1 MSKTSYINR
10 VKRTESKAENSNS
23 DKSKSEKS
31 AEEQTTFTDPKE
43 EKEAE
48 EALVRELQSGNMD
61 SFDQI
66 VERYQ
71 KKIYALSFNLT
82 RNTMDAQDV
91 TQDVLL
97 TLFRKIHTFQGKSAF
112 SSWVYRITLNAAY
125 MKLRSRKKDQSI
137 SIDELLPTFNGSGFQ
152 QEKVQDWSENTESL
166 LFANETRSI
175 IQKAVDM
182 LPEKE
187 KVVFLLRDVEGLST
201 EKVGEI
207 LDLTV
212 PAVKSRLHRA
222 RLFLRKKLSSF
233 FQEYQTGEDGK

>member
-1 MSKTSYINR
+1 MSFTEPK
-10 VKRTESKAENSNS
+10 ESKEI
-23 DKSKSEKS
+23 
-31 AEEQTTFTDPKE
+31 EES
-43 EKEAE
+43 
-48 EALVRELQSGNMD
+48 LVRELQAGNAD
-61 SFDQI
+61 AFEKI
-66 VERYQ
+66 AELYQ

-97 TLFRKIHTFQGKSAF
+97 TLFRKINTFQGKSAF
-112 SSWVYRITLNAAY
+112 SSWVYRITLNATY
-125 MKLRSRKKDQSI
+125 MKLRSRKKELTVSI
-137 SIDELLPTFNGSGFQ
+137 EELLPSFNGGGFQ
-152 QEKVQDWSENTESL
+152 QEKIQDWSENTESL
-166 LFANETRSI
+166 MFTNETREI
-175 IQKAVDM
+175 IQKAVDQ

-222 RLFLRKKLSSF
+222 RLFLRKKLSNF
-233 FQEYQTGEDGK
+233 FEEYSREEKKK